1 MSVIRLQDLEVYRLA
16 EDFADQIWK
25 ICSKWDYFSRDT
37 LGKQLV
43 KAADSIAAN
52 FAEGFGRFHFKENKR
67 FCFYARG
74 SLEET
79 RSWVRRAITRKLL
92 SDDEIEICKEFFD
105 VFPKKLNAYINSIGK
120 NCQ

>member
-25 ICSKWDYFSRDT
+25 ICLKWDYFNRDT

-43 KAADSIAAN
+43 RAADSIAAN
-52 FAEGFGRFHFKENKR
+52 LAEGFGRFHFKENKR

-79 RSWVRRAITRKLL
+79 RSWVRKAITRKLL

-120 NCQ
+120 NRH

>member
-16 EDFADQIWK
+16 EDFANQMWK
-25 ICSKWDYFSRDT
+25 ICSKWDFFNRDT

-52 FAEGFGRFHFKENKR
+52 LAEGFGRFHFKENKR

-92 SDDEIEICKEFFD
+92 SDDEIEICKIFFD
-105 VFPKKLNAYINSIGK
+105 IFPQKLNAYINSIGK
-120 NCQ
+120 NSH

>member
-25 ICSKWDYFSRDT
+25 ICSKWDYFNRDT

-52 FAEGFGRFHFKENKR
+52 LAEGFGRFHFKENKR

-92 SDDEIEICKEFFD
+92 SDDEIEICKKFFNG
-105 VFPKKLNAYINSIGK
+105 FPKKLNAYINSIGK
-120 NCQ
+120 NSH